1 MMFRRTRLT
10 VVAVAALGLLLAGC
24 GGSHDMDDMGMA
36 SPSGTS
42 GASAA
47 DAMFAQMMIP
57 HHRQAVEM
65 STLAETRASSP
76 EIKELAAEIK
86 GAQQPEI
93 DQMTAWL
100 EEWGMPVM
108 SGMDAM
114 GEHGSHG
121 MSGMLTDEQ
130 MQQLSDAQGP
140 EFDRLFAEFM
150 ILHHE
155 GAIDMAEDVVDS
167 KDPRVAALA
176 AAIITTQAEEIAQM
190 RAFLDG
196 PANAAEGDASA
207 SPSVVELSTAL
218 DHVHAAVYVDGRLL
232 VGTHTGVADVDAT
245 SGEVSRRGA
254 SRDDFMGLAGS
265 SDLLV
270 ASGHPGAGSTL
281 PDPVGLIRSADG
293 GQTWE
298 AVSLTG
304 EIDFHALARDGD
316 RVAGSATAGELLY
329 SEDAGASWTT
339 IAQGEFTSLAWF
351 GERLWIADGS
361 TLSTWMPGDD
371 APAPVAGA
379 AGFLVAAATDGSL
392 LWVLQPDGSLLASR
406 DGTAWTPAGS
416 VSEAAALAASP
427 SAAYVVTPDRV
438 QVIPAP

>member
-1 MMFRRTRLT
+1 MIRRTRLT
-10 VVAVAALGLLLAGC
+10 VIAVAALGLLLAGC

-36 SPSGTS
+36 TPSGTS

-57 HHRQAVEM
+57 HHEQAVEM

-86 GAQQPEI
+86 AAQQPEI

-114 GEHGSHG
+114 GEHGGHG

-130 MQQLSDAQGP
+130 MQELADAQGP

-176 AAIITTQAEEIAQM
+176 QAILATQAEEIAQM
-190 RAFLDG
+190 QAFLEG
-196 PANAAEGDASA
+196 PANATEGDASA
-207 SPSVVELSTAL
+207 SPFVVQLSTPL
-218 DHVHAAVYVDGRLL
+218 DHVHAAVYVDGQLL
-232 VGTHTGVADVDAT
+232 VGTHTGVALIDPVT
-245 SGEVSRRGA
+245 GEVSKPGA

-281 PDPVGLIRSADG
+281 PDPLGLIRSTDAG
-293 GQTWE
+293 LTWE
-298 AVSLTG
+298 TVSLTG
-304 EIDFHALARDGD
+304 EIDFHALAMDGD
-316 RVAGSATAGELLY
+316 KVAGSATAGQILY
-329 SEDAGASWTT
+329 SEDGGASWAA
-339 IAQGEFTSLAWF
+339 IAEREATSLAWF
-351 GERLWIADGS
+351 DGQLWIAEGE
-361 TLSTWMPGDD
+361 TLSTWTPGEA
-371 APAPVAGA
+371 APQVVADVAGVIVTA
-379 AGFLVAAATDGSL
+379 ASDGSL
-392 LWVLQPDGSLLASR
+392 LWVLQPDGSLLVSE
-406 DGTAWTPAGS
+406 DGITWSPAGS
-416 VSEAAALAASP
+416 LPEATYLAASP
-427 SAAYVVTPDRV
+427 VALYAVTTERLYFLPT
-438 QVIPAP
+438 P

>member
-1 MMFRRTRLT
+1 MFRRTRVT

-36 SPSGTS
+36 SPSSTT

-57 HHRQAVEM
+57 HHEQAVEM
-65 STLAETRASSP
+65 ATLAETRASSP

-86 GAQQPEI
+86 AAQQPEI

-114 GEHGSHG
+114 GEHGGHG

-130 MQQLSDAQGP
+130 LQQLANAQGA

-176 AAIITTQAEEIAQM
+176 QAILTTQAEEIAQM

-207 SPSVVELSTAL
+207 SPSVIELSSAL

-232 VGTHTGVADVDAT
+232 VGTHTGVAEVDAN
-245 SGEVSRRGA
+245 SGQVTKRGA
-254 SRDDFMGLAGS
+254 SQDDFMGLAGS

-281 PDPVGLIRSADG
+281 PDPVGLIRSTDG
-293 GQTWE
+293 GETWE
-298 AVSLTG
+298 TVSLTG
-304 EIDFHALARDGD
+304 EIDFHALAIDGD
-316 RVAGSATAGELLY
+316 RVAGSATAGEILY
-329 SEDAGASWTT
+329 SEDGGASWTA

-351 GERLWIADGS
+351 QGQLWLADGS
-361 TLSTWMPGDD
+361 TLSTWVPGDA
-371 APAPVAGA
+371 APAAAADA
-379 AGFLVAAATDGSL
+379 AGVLVAAATDGSL
-392 LWVLQPDGSLLASR
+392 LWVLQPDGSLLASA
-406 DGTAWTPAGS
+406 DGISWTPAGS
-416 VSEAAALAASP
+416 VSEAAALTASP
-427 SAAYVVTPDRV
+427 DAAYVVTPDRIH
-438 QVIPAP
+438 VIPAP